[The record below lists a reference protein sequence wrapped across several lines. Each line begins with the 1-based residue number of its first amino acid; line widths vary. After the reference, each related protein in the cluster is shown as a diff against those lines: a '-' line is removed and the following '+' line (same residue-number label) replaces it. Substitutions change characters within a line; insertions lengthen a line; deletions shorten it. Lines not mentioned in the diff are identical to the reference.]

1 MKILYGTTNQA
12 KFNLMKTVAD
22 ALDFELIG
30 LNDLGKPLP
39 VVDECGKDPLD
50 NAEIKAKTY
59 YGAFGM
65 PVFSCDS
72 GLYFDGL
79 ADEHQP
85 MTHIRRV
92 NGRELSDEE
101 MTEYYAGLS
110 KAHGGKLVGRY
121 RNDVHFIY
129 DKNNIF
135 SSMDDGLASAPFIL
149 SSVPHEKKV
158 AGFPLDRLSIDIKT
172 GKYYYDM
179 SKADV
184 DNLAVI
190 RGLTAFFENALSKIR
205 NM

>member
-79 ADEHQP
+79 ADELDFDKDLP
-85 MTHIRRV
+85 NIAGV
-92 NGRELSDEE
+92 RE
-101 MTEYYAGLS
+101 GLQ
-110 KAHGGKLVGRY
+110 
-121 RNDVHFIY
+121 
-129 DKNNIF
+129 
-135 SSMDDGLASAPFIL
+135 
-149 SSVPHEKKV
+149 
-158 AGFPLDRLSIDIKT
+158 
-172 GKYYYDM
+172 
-179 SKADV
+179 
-184 DNLAVI
+184 
-190 RGLTAFFENALSKIR
+190 AFN
-205 NM
+205 